1 MAIPFLNNINL
12 DDNQLQNA
20 KLHVTSS
27 APAAEEGQIYF
38 HSTNDVINVHD
49 GSAWK
54 TLAYQSW
61 VTTNYPGT
69 VTSVSSATTNQLT
82 VANGSSTPSLSIVT
96 GAVTN
101 GGTALATGDQI
112 YDFVIGLGYTSNVGD
127 ITGVNITAGNGLTG
141 TVNTTSGDH
150 TQTINVVGGDGIT
163 ANVDEIEVSVDDTT
177 IELSASD
184 GTGVVRAKTAAIA
197 DGGTGLATADQ
208 IHTFVTGFNY
218 LTANQTITLS
228 GDVSG
233 SGATAIAVTINSDAV
248 EAGMLNDNIISGQTA
263 LTTGL
268 ASTDEF
274 LISDAGAIKKMD
286 VSVLQT
292 YMQDNLTFT
301 SNTNTTYDLNVQA
314 GGANTSIIRLAG
326 SDATNDDVTISGTST
341 TVKVTESGNTITLDL
356 QDNVTIA
363 NDLTVTGD
371 LTVSGSTTTVNTETI
386 NLADN
391 IITLNSNYS
400 GSSPTENGGIEVER
414 GTLNNAVL
422 RWNESTDRWQF
433 TNDGGTTYYNIPI
446 STEYNNYTHPT
457 HTARTI
463 DLDATGASVI
473 STIDFTSNTL
483 GHVTSASATTRTLT
497 LGDLGYTGATN
508 ADNYGSWTIQDGDTT
523 TYTVTSGDTLQ
534 IASGGGITS
543 NFTADDVLTISHN
556 DTSSQASV
564 NNSGVNVIQDVTLDT
579 YGHVTGLA
587 SVDLTSGINSLI
599 DTKISATGYAATI
612 TDSVSGTAFDHGLGE
627 DVIVQLYDL
636 TTKETVYADVVRNG
650 NYLEITFAST
660 PTNSIRV
667 LVQQIN

>member
-1 MAIPFLNNINL
+1 MAIPFLNHINL

-38 HSTNDVINVHD
+38 HSTNDVVNIHD
-49 GSAWK
+49 GGGWE

-61 VTTNYPGT
+61 VTANFNNYSLPLAADGTRGGIQIGYTENGKNYPVELSSEKAFVNVPWTDTVYTHPSHTARTIDLDATGALVIST
-69 VTSVSSATTNQLT
+69 IDFTSDASGHVTSASATTRTLTLANLGYTGDTNANNYVHPDHSGHVTSTGDGATVLT
-82 VANGSSTPSLSIVT
+82 VA
-96 GAVTN
+96 A
-101 GGTALATGDQI
+101 
-112 YDFVIGLGYTSNVGD
+112 
-127 ITGVNITAGNGLTG
+127 IT
-141 TVNTTSGDH
+141 
-150 TQTINVVGGDGIT
+150 
-163 ANVDEIEVSVDDTT
+163 
-177 IELSASD
+177 
-184 GTGVVRAKTAAIA
+184 
-197 DGGTGLATADQ
+197 
-208 IHTFVTGFNY
+208 
-218 LTANQTITLS
+218 
-228 GDVSG
+228 
-233 SGATAIAVTINSDAV
+233 
-248 EAGMLNDNIISGQTA
+248 GQTA
-263 LTTGL
+263 LTAGL

-274 LISDAGAIKKMD
+274 VISDNGVIKRMD
-286 VSVLQT
+286 VSVLQS
-292 YMQDNLTFT
+292 YMQSNLAFT
-301 SNTNTTYDLNVQA
+301 TNTNTTYDLNVQA
-314 GGANTSIIRLAG
+314 GEANTSVIRLAG

-356 QDNVTIA
+356 QDDVTIA

-483 GHVTSASATTRTLT
+483 GHITSASATTRTLT
-497 LGDLGYTGATN
+497 LGDLGYTGDTG

-523 TYTVTSGDTLQ
+523 THTITSGDTLQ

-564 NNSGVNVIQDVTLDT
+564 NNSGRTYIQDITLDT
-579 YGHVTGLA
+579 YGHITGITSATETVTNT
-587 SVDLTSGINSLI
+587 DTQLTTKTALI
-599 DTKISATGYAATI
+599 DVSAMGSNTVATI
-612 TDSVSGTAFDHGLGE
+612 NHGLGS
-627 DVIVQLYDL
+627 DYLVVQLYDVV
-636 TTKETVYADVVRNG
+636 TGEVVFADIEYTSDGSTLSNNHARI
-650 NYLEITFAST
+650 EFAST
-660 PTNSIRV
+660 PTNDIRV
-667 LVQQIN
+667 VIIDASTGVGSITPTYS

>member
-1 MAIPFLNNINL
+1 MAIPFLSNIDLNK
-12 DDNQLQNA
+12 NQLLNHTLHNA
-20 KLHVTSS
+20 TSNPS
-27 APAAEEGQIYF
+27 SPNEGQIYYNT
-38 HSTNDVINVHD
+38 SSDKVLVYN
-49 GSAWK
+49 GSAWVSI
-54 TLAYQSW
+54 A
-61 VTTNYPGT
+61 GDIE
-69 VTSVSSATTNQLT
+69 SVSSTTTNQLT
-82 VANGSSTPSLSIVT
+82 VTSGTGPDVSLAIVT

-112 YDFVIGLGYTSNVGD
+112 YD
-127 ITGVNITAGNGLTG
+127 
-141 TVNTTSGDH
+141 
-150 TQTINVVGGDGIT
+150 
-163 ANVDEIEVSVDDTT
+163 
-177 IELSASD
+177 
-184 GTGVVRAKTAAIA
+184 
-197 DGGTGLATADQ
+197 
-208 IHTFVTGFNY
+208 FVTGFNY

-233 SGATAIAVTINSDAV
+233 SGATAITVTINSDAV
-248 EAGMLNDNIISGQTA
+248 EAGMLNNNVISGQTA

-274 LISDAGAIKKMD
+274 LISDAGAIKRMD
-286 VSVLQT
+286 VSVLQS
-292 YMQDNLTFT
+292 YMQSNLTFT
-301 SNTNTTYDLNVQA
+301 TNTNTTYDLNVQA
-314 GGANTSIIRLAG
+314 GGANTSVIRLAG

-356 QDNVTIA
+356 QDDVTIA

-422 RWNESTDRWQF
+422 RWNEGADRWQF

-497 LGDLGYTGATN
+497 LGDLGYTGDTG

-523 TYTVTSGDTLQ
+523 TYTITSGDTLQ

-556 DTSSQASV
+556 DTSSQSSV
-564 NNSGVNVIQDVTLDT
+564 NNSGVTAIQDVTLDT

-612 TDSVSGTAFDHGLGE
+612 TDTATITHSLGT
-627 DVIVQLYDL
+627 DVIIQLYDI
-636 TTKETVYADVVRNG
+636 TTGETVYADVDRINSTQAT
-650 NYLEITFAST
+650 ITFAST

>member
-38 HSTNDVINVHD
+38 HSTNDVVNVHD

-69 VTSVSSATTNQLT
+69 VTSVSSATINQLT

-112 YDFVIGLGYTSNVGD
+112 YDFV
-127 ITGVNITAGNGLTG
+127 
-141 TVNTTSGDH
+141 
-150 TQTINVVGGDGIT
+150 
-163 ANVDEIEVSVDDTT
+163 
-177 IELSASD
+177 
-184 GTGVVRAKTAAIA
+184 
-197 DGGTGLATADQ
+197 
-208 IHTFVTGFNY
+208 TGFNY

-233 SGATAIAVTINSDAV
+233 SGATAITVTINSDAV
-248 EAGMLNDNIISGQTA
+248 EAGMLNNNVISGQTA

-274 LISDAGAIKKMD
+274 LISDAGAIKRMD
-286 VSVLQT
+286 VSVLQS
-292 YMQDNLTFT
+292 YMQSNLTFT
-301 SNTNTTYDLNVQA
+301 TNTNTTYDLNVQA
-314 GGANTSIIRLAG
+314 GGANTSVIRLAG

-341 TVKVTESGNTITLDL
+341 TVKVTESGNIITLDL
-356 QDNVTIA
+356 QDDVTIA

-371 LTVSGSTTTVNTETI
+371 LTVSGFTTTVNTETI

-422 RWNESTDRWQF
+422 RWNEGTDRWQF

-497 LGDLGYTGATN
+497 LGDLGYTGATD

-523 TYTVTSGDTLQ
+523 TYTITSGDTLQ

-579 YGHVTGLA
+579 YGHVTDLA

-612 TDSVSGTAFDHGLGE
+612 TDSVSGTAFNHGLGE
-627 DVIVQLYDL
+627 DVIVQLYDV
-636 TTKETVYADVVRNG
+636 TTKETVYADVVRDG

>member
-1 MAIPFLNNINL
+1 MAIPFLSNIDLNK
-12 DDNQLQNA
+12 NQLLNHTLHNA
-20 KLHVTSS
+20 TSNPS
-27 APAAEEGQIYF
+27 SPNEGQIYYNT
-38 HSTNDVINVHD
+38 SSDKVLVYN
-49 GSAWK
+49 GSAWVSI
-54 TLAYQSW
+54 A
-61 VTTNYPGT
+61 GDIE
-69 VTSVSSATTNQLT
+69 SVSSTTTNQLT
-82 VANGSSTPSLSIVT
+82 VTSGTGPDVSLAIVT
-96 GAVTN
+96 GSVTN
-101 GGTALATGDQI
+101 GGTGLATGDQI
-112 YDFVIGLGYTSNVGD
+112 YD
-127 ITGVNITAGNGLTG
+127 
-141 TVNTTSGDH
+141 
-150 TQTINVVGGDGIT
+150 
-163 ANVDEIEVSVDDTT
+163 
-177 IELSASD
+177 
-184 GTGVVRAKTAAIA
+184 
-197 DGGTGLATADQ
+197 
-208 IHTFVTGFNY
+208 FVTGFNY

-233 SGATAIAVTINSDAV
+233 SGATAITVTINSDAV
-248 EAGMLNDNIISGQTA
+248 EAGMLNNNVISGQTA

-274 LISDAGAIKKMD
+274 LISDAGVIKRMD
-286 VSVLQT
+286 VSVLQS
-292 YMQDNLTFT
+292 YMQSNLTFT
-301 SNTNTTYDLNVQA
+301 TNTNTTYDLNVQA
-314 GGANTSIIRLAG
+314 GGANTSVIRLAG

-356 QDNVTIA
+356 QDDVTIA

-422 RWNESTDRWQF
+422 RWNEGTDRWQF

-497 LGDLGYTGATN
+497 LGNLGYTGATD

-523 TYTVTSGDTLQ
+523 SYTVTSGDTLQ

-564 NNSGVNVIQDVTLDT
+564 NNSGTTVIQDVTLDT
-579 YGHVTGLA
+579 YGHVTDLA

-599 DTKISATGYAATI
+599 DAKISATGYAVTI
-612 TDSVSGTAFDHGLGE
+612 TDTATVTHNLGT
-627 DVIVQLYDL
+627 DVIIQLFDI
-636 TTKETVYADVVRNG
+636 TTGETVYADVDRISTTQAT
-650 NYLEITFAST
+650 ITFAST

>member
-1 MAIPFLNNINL
+1 MAIPFLSNIDLNK
-12 DDNQLQNA
+12 NQLLNHTLHNA
-20 KLHVTSS
+20 TSNPS
-27 APAAEEGQIYF
+27 SPSEGQIYYNT
-38 HSTNDVINVHD
+38 STDKVLVYN
-49 GSAWK
+49 GSAWISIAGDI
-54 TLAYQSW
+54 TA
-61 VTTNYPGT
+61 VT
-69 VTSVSSATTNQLT
+69 SATTNQLT
-82 VANGSSTPSLSIVT
+82 VANENGPAPAFSIVT
-96 GAVTN
+96 GAVAN

-112 YDFVIGLGYTSNVGD
+112 YDFVIG
-127 ITGVNITAGNGLTG
+127 
-141 TVNTTSGDH
+141 
-150 TQTINVVGGDGIT
+150 Q
-163 ANVDEIEVSVDDTT
+163 
-177 IELSASD
+177 
-184 GTGVVRAKTAAIA
+184 
-197 DGGTGLATADQ
+197 
-208 IHTFVTGFNY
+208 NY
-218 LTANQTITLS
+218 LTGNETITLS
-228 GDVSG
+228 GDVTG
-233 SGATAIAVTINSDAV
+233 SGTTSITTTIAADAV
-248 EAGMLNDNIISGQTA
+248 EAGMLNNNIISGQTA
-263 LTTGL
+263 LTSGL
-268 ASTDEF
+268 AATDEF
-274 LISDAGAIKKMD
+274 LISDAGTIKKMD
-286 VSVLQT
+286 VSVLQS
-292 YMQDNLTFT
+292 YMQSNLTFT
-301 SNTNTTYDLNVQA
+301 TNTNTTYDLNVQA
-314 GGANTSIIRLAG
+314 GGANTSVIRLAG

-356 QDNVTIA
+356 QDDVTIA

-422 RWNESTDRWQF
+422 RWNEGTDRWQF

-497 LGDLGYTGATN
+497 LGNLGYTGATD

-523 TYTVTSGDTLQ
+523 SYTVTSGDTLQ

-556 DTSSQASV
+556 DTSSQSSV
-564 NNSGVNVIQDVTLDT
+564 NNSGVTAIQDVTLDT

-599 DTKISATGYAATI
+599 DTKISATGYAVTI
-612 TDSVSGTAFDHGLGE
+612 TDTATVTHNLGT
-627 DVIVQLYDL
+627 DVIIQLFDI
-636 TTKETVYADVVRNG
+636 TTGETVYADVDRISTTQAT
-650 NYLEITFAST
+650 ITFAST

>member
-1 MAIPFLNNINL
+1 MAIPFLSNIDLNK
-12 DDNQLQNA
+12 NQLLNHTLHNA
-20 KLHVTSS
+20 TSNPS
-27 APAAEEGQIYF
+27 SPNEGQIYYNT
-38 HSTNDVINVHD
+38 SSDKVLVYN
-49 GSAWK
+49 GSAWVSI
-54 TLAYQSW
+54 A
-61 VTTNYPGT
+61 GDIE
-69 VTSVSSATTNQLT
+69 SVSSTTTNQLT
-82 VANGSSTPSLSIVT
+82 VTSGTGPDVSLAIVT

-112 YDFVIGLGYTSNVGD
+112 YD
-127 ITGVNITAGNGLTG
+127 
-141 TVNTTSGDH
+141 
-150 TQTINVVGGDGIT
+150 
-163 ANVDEIEVSVDDTT
+163 
-177 IELSASD
+177 
-184 GTGVVRAKTAAIA
+184 
-197 DGGTGLATADQ
+197 
-208 IHTFVTGFNY
+208 FVTGFNY

-233 SGATAIAVTINSDAV
+233 SGATAITVTINSDAV
-248 EAGMLNDNIISGQTA
+248 EAGMLNNNVISGQTA

-274 LISDAGAIKKMD
+274 LISDAGAIKRMD
-286 VSVLQT
+286 VSVLQS
-292 YMQDNLTFT
+292 YMQSNLTFT
-301 SNTNTTYDLNVQA
+301 TNTNTTYDLNVQA
-314 GGANTSIIRLAG
+314 GGANTSVIRLAG

-356 QDNVTIA
+356 QDDVTIA

-422 RWNESTDRWQF
+422 RWNEGTDRWQF

-497 LGDLGYTGATN
+497 LGNLGYTGATD

-523 TYTVTSGDTLQ
+523 SYTVTSGDTLQ

-556 DTSSQASV
+556 DTSSQSSV
-564 NNSGVNVIQDVTLDT
+564 NNSGVTAIQDVTLDT

-599 DTKISATGYAATI
+599 DTKISATGYAVTI
-612 TDSVSGTAFDHGLGE
+612 TDTATVTHNLGT
-627 DVIVQLYDL
+627 DVIIQLFDI
-636 TTKETVYADVVRNG
+636 TTGETVYADVDRISTTQAT
-650 NYLEITFAST
+650 ITFAST